1 MSRFQISFHTAA
13 VLSATLLLASGI
25 FLYVWLDAATH
36 SLFYPLN
43 VTAMFAAFF
52 VLPALV
58 LLWHAPWRVK
68 FALVSTFLLAILL
81 VRNFEWNTRKEFLRD
96 LAFVESG
103 MTRMQ
108 VKNIMHAY
116 FENQTSDANT
126 LAFRHTN
133 EGWGNADIGLVTFAN
148 GRVVHVEFW
157 GD

>member
-1 MSRFQISFHTAA
+1 MSRFHISFHAAA
-13 VLSATLLLASGI
+13 VISAILLLSSGI

-36 SLFYPLN
+36 SMFYPLDA
-43 VTAMFAAFF
+43 TALFAAFF

-58 LLWHAPWRVK
+58 LLWRAPWRVK
-68 FALVSTFLLAILL
+68 FALVSTFLLVILM

-108 VKNIMHAY
+108 VENIMHAY

-133 EGWGNADIGLVTFAN
+133 EGWGDADVGLVTFQD
-148 GRVVHVEFW
+148 GRVVHVEFL